1 MSILTVLL
9 VDDERKVLRAWER
22 ALERDRHDLHL
33 ASSFAEGVRFIT
45 ELATVH
51 VALLDM
57 RLPGEGS
64 GELLHDVLRRF
75 HPSAGAAVVSAHFD
89 EETRKRLVSRKIKVL
104 DKPLPGLSRLVVE
117 LWPGQEPGSGSGSS
131 RTAQADVMEIV
142 ETCELTPRETQV
154 FQGLAAGR
162 STEEIAE
169 QLHLSVETVR
179 KHEQS
184 IRQKMDKHSKAELLA
199 TILRHMSQN

>member
-1 MSILTVLL
+1 MPILTILL
-9 VDDERKVLRAWER
+9 VDDDRKVLRAWER
-22 ALERDRHDLHL
+22 TLERDRHDLHL
-33 ASSFAEGVRFIT
+33 ASSFAEGVRLVT

-57 RLPGEGS
+57 RLPGGGS
-64 GELLHDVLRRF
+64 GELLHGVLRQF

-89 EETRKRLVSRKIKVL
+89 EETRQRLVSRKIKVL

-117 LWPGQEPGSGSGSS
+117 LWPGPEPGSGSSQ
-131 RTAQADVMEIV
+131 TAQADVMEIV

-154 FQGLAAGR
+154 FQRLAAGR
-162 STEEIAE
+162 STEAIAE

-184 IRQKMDKHSKAELLA
+184 IRQKMHKHSKAELLA
-199 TILRHMSQN
+199 TILRHLSQN